1 VISIHDLYKIYTYQ
15 QGKGKITALDGI
27 SLEVKAGEVFGV
39 LGQSG
44 AGKSTLIRCVNC
56 LERPTSGSVWV
67 GEEEITALSGA
78 KLRKAR
84 QRIGM
89 IFQHFNLLGSRTA
102 AENIA
107 FPLELMGYSRLKRRA
122 RVEEL
127 LTLVGLEGR
136 GDAYPAQ
143 LSGGQKQRVGIA
155 RALAGHPSVLLC
167 DEATSALDPQTTRSI
182 LELLRD
188 LNRRMGLTILLI
200 THEMGVVKQICDR
213 VAILEAGKVIEQGTV
228 SELAAHPDSFIAR
241 ELFPQRNG
249 FKPRPGSI
257 LVTIA
262 FRGETANQ
270 PLISD
275 LAKRFDVDINII
287 SGTVDTVGGQ
297 RVGQLHIELS
307 GKDISSALEHLQGQN
322 LSYEVH

>member
-1 VISIHDLYKIYTYQ
+1 MISIRDLYKIYTYQ
-15 QGKGKITALDGI
+15 RGEGKITALDGI

-56 LERPTSGSVWV
+56 LEKPTSGSVWV
-67 GEEEITALSGA
+67 GDEEITALSGA
-78 KLRKAR
+78 RLRRAR

-89 IFQHFNLLGSRTA
+89 IFQHFNLLSSRTA

-107 FPLELMGYSRLKRRA
+107 FPLELISYSRLKRRT

-127 LTLVGLEGR
+127 LSLVGLEGR
-136 GDAYPAQ
+136 GGAYPAQ

-155 RALAGHPSVLLC
+155 RALAANPNVLLC

-188 LNRRMGLTILLI
+188 LNRHMGLTILLI

-228 SELAAHPDSFIAR
+228 SELAAQPDSFIAR

-249 FKPRPGSI
+249 FKSRPGSV

-275 LAKRFDVDINII
+275 LAKRFDVDVNII

-297 RVGQLHIELS
+297 RVGQLHVELS
-307 GKDISSALEHLQGQN
+307 GKDVRSALDYLQVQD
-322 LSYEVH
+322 LRHEVH